1 MMNLRPH
8 TTEHRIRIM
17 RRSRTSRR
25 DIRLKVL
32 LFSCTLLLG
41 LVISLIP
48 VLRPS
53 FSERERRELTEFPE
67 FTVEALQSGEYFR
80 GIESW
85 FSDTFP
91 GRDFFLEINKQITS
105 LYGVRTVEIHGEIT
119 SGDVIPD
126 KPFTGG

>member
-8 TTEHRIRIM
+8 KTEHRIRIM

-32 LFSCTLLLG
+32 LFSCALLLG

-48 VLRPS
+48 ALRPS
-53 FSERERRELTEFPE
+53 FSERERRELTKFPE
-67 FTVEALQSGEYFR
+67 FSVETLKSGEYFR

-91 GRDFFLEINKQITS
+91 GRDFFLELNKQITS
-105 LYGVRTVEIHGEIT
+105 LYGVRNVEIHGEII